1 MKEHIEKVV
10 KVLRT
15 LMIVHLASGRT
26 VICETSG
33 EAKKDVASKLYR
45 KPTDEEIVAKVAEI
59 ARGVC
64 AQRPV

>member
-26 VICETSG
+26 VICATSG
-33 EAKKDVASKLYR
+33 EAKADVSSKLYR
-45 KPTDEEIVAKVAEI
+45 KPTDEEIVAKIAEI
-59 ARGVC
+59 ARGIC
-64 AQRPV
+64 AERPS

>member
-26 VICETSG
+26 VICATSG
-33 EAKKDVASKLYR
+33 EAKADVSSKLYR

-64 AQRPV
+64 AQRPS

>member
-1 MKEHIEKVV
+1 MKEHIAKVV
-10 KVLRT
+10 KDLRA
-15 LMIVHLASGRT
+15 LMVVEIVQGRF

-59 ARGVC
+59 ARGIC
-64 AQRPV
+64 AQRPA